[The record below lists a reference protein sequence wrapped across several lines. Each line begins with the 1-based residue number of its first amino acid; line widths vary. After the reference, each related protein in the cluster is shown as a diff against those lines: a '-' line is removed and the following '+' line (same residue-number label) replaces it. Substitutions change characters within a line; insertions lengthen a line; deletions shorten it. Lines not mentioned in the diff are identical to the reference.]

1 MCLHPPKSLS
11 SNIKICHTKIITFI
25 IVNLHESILIL
36 KSYNV
41 FKFTMRPLRTPQ
53 STPIDQCITC
63 TVLIHNISP
72 DRVTTTL
79 E

>member
-1 MCLHPPKSLS
+1 
-11 SNIKICHTKIITFI
+11 
-25 IVNLHESILIL
+25 
-36 KSYNV
+36 
-41 FKFTMRPLRTPQ
+41 MRPLQIPQ

-79 E
+79 EWNKLPSINTIIIACKLKPIKKHFLRPYRDCYM